1 MQSKRKRE
9 EKGEDGPHF
18 LSFFSRSQPALSAAC
33 RSVFIF
39 LFPPPCPQSL
49 FSSKMARRRAEEV
62 LELGTSLE
70 GEGGPKKK
78 VKRRIFSPSFL
89 LGHFYSGRRQEGKE
103 CVFVGRMGGVA
114 RCPFPEEEEEEKGS
128 GVFSS
133 DVTTTPSYTS
143 SSPRR
148 GLLRRSCSS
157 ASNSVFYFPVCEED
171 MDRSVKKISRHI
183 SFKEV

>member
-1 MQSKRKRE
+1 M
-9 EKGEDGPHF
+9 
-18 LSFFSRSQPALSAAC
+18 
-33 RSVFIF
+33 
-39 LFPPPCPQSL
+39 
-49 FSSKMARRRAEEV
+49 
-62 LELGTSLE
+62 LELGTSLVE
-70 GEGGPKKK
+70 GGGGPKKK

-89 LGHFYSGRRQEGKE
+89 LGHFYSGGKQEGKE

-114 RCPFPEEEEEEKGS
+114 RCPFPEEEEEEEEEKGS

-133 DVTTTPSYTS
+133 DVTTTPSRAS

-157 ASNSVFYFPVCEED
+157 VSNSVFYFPVCEED

>member
-1 MQSKRKRE
+1 MQSKEKERK
-9 EKGEDGPHF
+9 KVKTGHIF
-18 LSFFSRSQPALSAAC
+18 SSFFSRSQSALSAAC

-39 LFPPPCPQSL
+39 LSPPCPQSL
-49 FSSKMARRRAEEV
+49 FNSNMARRRAEEV

-114 RCPFPEEEEEEKGS
+114 RCPFPEEEEEKGS